1 MCYKFVRGKNDQ
13 PDYFG
18 ATCLHIAAGRGQLQT
33 VKYLTEFGA
42 NIVAL
47 DNNQRSPMDEA
58 FMSDHHDIVEYL
70 DHTIASKTSNAI
82 KQLQKKAMKA
92 HTKSLKE
99 TLKRDHRGF
108 SEIFKPLKASKSTET
123 LLATS
128 DGERRRSNPQI
139 TKSKSLDDL
148 VSGAESTASKAFDIR
163 GKSHPNT
170 IRVTHRSHKQQHQ
183 DVKKHEGLLHREGFG
198 EICNRYRPH
207 YIKNQQYAA
216 GVGRPGS
223 LNKPVV
229 FADSAL
235 DEEDDLTVIRVLSS
249 EESLTSDDQHTN
261 HKLST
266 DIQEFLMS
274 HDLKSLQFFFDREKI
289 TLNEL
294 KYVERS
300 DLRFSG
306 VPEQVIDKFFKA
318 VSIHQIKK
326 AHSSYPHTGSEDND
340 SLDTKSMI
348 IHDHADDYFAYG
360 KDDSSKSGIE
370 NQHHGQTKRSAV
382 NMNNNVRF
390 KTMVEEI
397 QEPAIHIN
405 EADETTRL

>member
-1 MCYKFVRGKNDQ
+1 
-13 PDYFG
+13 
-18 ATCLHIAAGRGQLQT
+18 
-33 VKYLTEFGA
+33 
-42 NIVAL
+42 
-47 DNNQRSPMDEA
+47 MDEA

-70 DHTIASKTSNAI
+70 DHTIASKTNNAI

-92 HTKSLKE
+92 HTKSLKD
-99 TLKRDHRGF
+99 TLKRDHKGF

-128 DGERRRSNPQI
+128 DGERNRLDPQMS
-139 TKSKSLDDL
+139 KSKSLDDIAS
-148 VSGAESTASKAFDIR
+148 VIESSQDLDIR
-163 GKSHPNT
+163 SKSHPNT
-170 IRVTHRSHKQQHQ
+170 IRVAYPTHKQHHQ
-183 DVKKHEGLLHREGFG
+183 NVKKHEGLLHREGFG

-216 GVGRPGS
+216 AVGRPGS
-223 LNKPVV
+223 LTKPVV
-229 FADSAL
+229 FEDSAS

-249 EESLTSDDQHTN
+249 EESLTSEDQHTN

-294 KYVERS
+294 QYVERM

-318 VSIHQIKK
+318 VSVHQIKK
-326 AHSSYPHTGSEDND
+326 AHSSYRDTDSEDDD

-397 QEPAIHIN
+397 QVPAIHIN

>member
-1 MCYKFVRGKNDQ
+1 
-13 PDYFG
+13 
-18 ATCLHIAAGRGQLQT
+18 
-33 VKYLTEFGA
+33 
-42 NIVAL
+42 
-47 DNNQRSPMDEA
+47 MDEA

-70 DHTIASKTSNAI
+70 DHTIASKASNAI

-92 HTKSLKE
+92 HTKSLKA
-99 TLKRDHRGF
+99 TLKRDHKGF

-128 DGERRRSNPQI
+128 NGERNRLDPQMS
-139 TKSKSLDDL
+139 KSKSLDNL
-148 VSGAESTASKAFDIR
+148 VSGIESSQDLDIR
-163 GKSHPNT
+163 SKSHPNT
-170 IRVTHRSHKQQHQ
+170 VRVAYQTHKQHHQ
-183 DVKKHEGLLHREGFG
+183 NVKKHEGLLHREGFG

-216 GVGRPGS
+216 GVGRAER
-223 LNKPVV
+223 LTNPVV
-229 FADSAL
+229 FEDSAS

-249 EESLTSDDQHTN
+249 EESLTSEDQHTN
-261 HKLST
+261 HNLST

-294 KYVERS
+294 QYVERM

-326 AHSSYPHTGSEDND
+326 AHSSYRDTDSEDND

-348 IHDHADDYFAYG
+348 IHDHADNFFLYG

-370 NQHHGQTKRSAV
+370 NQHYGQTKRSAV

-390 KTMVEEI
+390 KTMVEEEI
-397 QEPAIHIN
+397 QVPAIHIN